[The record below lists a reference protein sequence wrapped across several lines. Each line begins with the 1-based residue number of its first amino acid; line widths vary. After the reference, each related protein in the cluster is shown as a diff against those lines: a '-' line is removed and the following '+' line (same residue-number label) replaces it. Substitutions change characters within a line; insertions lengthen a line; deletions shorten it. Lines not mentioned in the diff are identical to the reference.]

1 MCRRATARTGVL
13 IERCGECGFNGG
25 DWRDTDVL
33 AAIAG
38 LPTAW
43 SEALAGLS
51 DEQLL
56 RRPLPGM
63 WSIAEYA
70 DHVREVLFGM
80 RFVLDSAV
88 GQPGIVLGDPPAPV
102 FSPTARLI
110 DVPRALAGIRGE
122 ADALG
127 GRLAELPACSWKA
140 TAAIAGDEVDAHWIC
155 RHALHDAMHHLRD
168 VARLRDRLPSGG
180 RVDG

>member
-1 MCRRATARTGVL
+1 VGVL
-13 IERCGECGFNGG
+13 IEQCGECGFNGG
-25 DWRDTDVL
+25 DWRDGDVL

-38 LPTAW
+38 LPTEW

-56 RRPLPGM
+56 GRPRPQM

-88 GQPGIVLGDPPAPV
+88 EQPGIELGDPPDPV
-102 FSPTARLI
+102 FAPMPRAI
-110 DVPRALAGIRGE
+110 EVPRALAGIRCE
-122 ADALG
+122 ADALVK
-127 GRLAELPACSWKA
+127 RFVELPASSWSA
-140 TAAIAGDEVDAHWIC
+140 TAVIAGDEIDAHWIC

-168 VARLRDRLPSGG
+168 VARLRDRLH
-180 RVDG
+180 